1 MNKEKT
7 IPISVVVPAS
17 MKTSLQFLAEKDGRT
32 LSKYAMIVLKTHVE
46 QQRRAGKIPE
56 KIEQSDSDSDN
67 S

>member
-46 QQRRAGKIPE
+46 Q
-56 KIEQSDSDSDN
+56 
-67 S
+67 

>member
-56 KIEQSDSDSDN
+56 NIEQNDSDSDN